1 MLVTDK
7 QSIKKDGV
15 SDWKVQLRSYNKML
29 VIRYASELSGLNL
42 RIQNDL
48 EEILFEMRLTAK
60 KNEFEVN
67 VSPLNQGAY
76 WVILHQGEIELRRAI
91 FQIF

>member
-1 MLVTDK
+1 
-7 QSIKKDGV
+7 
-15 SDWKVQLRSYNKML
+15 ML
-29 VIRYASELSGLNL
+29 VIRYATELPGLNL

-48 EEILFEMRLTAK
+48 EEILFEMKLKAK

-67 VSPLNQGAY
+67 VSPLSQGAY
-76 WVILHQGEIELRRAI
+76 WVILHQGEVEFRRAI

>member
-1 MLVTDK
+1 MTDK

-48 EEILFEMRLTAK
+48 EEILF
-60 KNEFEVN
+60 
-67 VSPLNQGAY
+67 
-76 WVILHQGEIELRRAI
+76 
-91 FQIF
+91 